1 MSNNF
6 ETVYNEDL
14 DTDTIWTRI
23 PFLGGVAYYKNNIS
37 ITAEYSSNNP
47 VEFEADASQ
56 WILESRCG
64 TYKLAFDTLKEAQDA
79 ADYLEF

>member
-14 DTDTIWTRI
+14 DNDIIWTRA
-23 PFLGGVAYYKNNIS
+23 PFEGGVCYYKNNIS
-37 ITAEYSSNNP
+37 ITGEYSSNP
-47 VEFEADASQ
+47 LQFESDCLQ

-79 ADYLEF
+79 SENLEF

>member
-6 ETVYNEDL
+6 ETIYQDDEI
-14 DTDTIWTRI
+14 DTVWTRA
-23 PFLGGVAYYKNNIS
+23 PFEGGVCYYKNNIS

-47 VEFEADASQ
+47 LQFEADALQ

-79 ADYLEF
+79 AENLEF

>member
-6 ETVYNEDL
+6 ETIYQDDE
-14 DTDTIWTRI
+14 TDTVWERV